1 MTISEGESAAVQL
14 DSQDPLANFR
24 DKFVIDDPDLIY
36 LDGNSLG
43 RLPKDTVAHLQDVID
58 NKWGKTLIDGWNA
71 GWFEMP
77 TRLGS
82 RIAQLIGA
90 EEDEVVVCDT
100 TSVNLYKMAAA
111 ALKFQEG
118 KKVLVSDELN
128 FPTDLYVFQGLID
141 LLDAGHELKLIRSED
156 SITISDKNV
165 GEAITDE
172 TALVALTQVAFKSAY
187 MYDIGQITSL
197 AHNHG
202 ALTLWDLSHSVG
214 AVPLRLN
221 EWDVDLAVGCTYK
234 YLNGGPGAPAFLYV
248 RRDLQN
254 KLIPPIWGWFADKS
268 PFAFNL
274 EFTPADGISR
284 YQIST
289 PHILSMAGIEPALDL
304 LLEAGMDRLRAK
316 SIQQT
321 EYLIKLAQD
330 DLLPL
335 GFSLGS
341 PLDSERRG
349 SHVSLRHP
357 EAYRICRALITPQ
370 PEDTTLRVI
379 PDFRAPDNIRLGI
392 APLYT
397 SYRDIYRAL
406 DRLKT
411 IGEKEIYLN
420 YSKTQLA
427 VT

>member
-1 MTISEGESAAVQL
+1 MERSAQETIALQL
-14 DSQDPLANFR
+14 DREDKLSGFR
-24 DKFVIDDPDLIY
+24 DRFVIDNPDLIY

-43 RLPKDTVAHLQDVID
+43 RLPKDTIAHLKDVVE

-77 TRLGS
+77 TRLGK

-90 EEDEVVVCDT
+90 AEDEVVVCDT
-100 TSVNLYKMAAA
+100 TSVNLYKLAAA
-111 ALKFQEG
+111 ALKFKEG
-118 KKVLVSDELN
+118 KKTLVSDEFN
-128 FPTDLYVFQGLID
+128 FPTDLYIFQGVID
-141 LLDAGHELKLIRSED
+141 QLNAGHDLKLIRSED
-156 SITISDKNV
+156 TISIPDESLEK
-165 GEAITDE
+165 AITED

-187 MYDIGQITSL
+187 MYDISQVTSL
-197 AHNHG
+197 AHEKG

-214 AVPLRLN
+214 AVPLQLN

-234 YLNGGPGAPAFLYV
+234 YLNGGPGSPAFLYV
-248 RRDLQN
+248 RKDLQDQ
-254 KLIPPIWGWFADKS
+254 LFPPIWGWFADKS

-274 EFTPADGISR
+274 DFTPANGISR

-289 PHILSMAGIEPALDL
+289 PHILSMAGIEPALDI
-304 LLEAGMDRLRAK
+304 LLEAGMDGLREK

-321 EYLIKLAQD
+321 EYLIKLATEN
-330 DLLPL
+330 LIPL
-335 GFSLGS
+335 GYQLGS
-341 PLDSERRG
+341 PLDAARRG

-357 EAYRICRALITPQ
+357 EAYRICRALIDPR
-370 PEDTTLRVI
+370 PKDTTLRVI

-397 SYRDIYRAL
+397 TFRDIYRAM

-411 IGEKEIYLN
+411 ILEKEIYLD
-420 YSKTQLA
+420 YSKEQLA